1 VNLDPEKLIV
11 VFVIAMLVL
20 GPKRLPEAA
29 RTMGRW
35 LAEVRKYTSGF
46 QNEFRGL
53 LDEPRQQT
61 SALRD
66 EFNSAFAEPRK
77 ALEAGA
83 REVQAAANS
92 AGAEVAASPS
102 PALSE
107 PSLARPEPAPFLPQD
122 TVGASP
128 NAVPDDPSLN

>member
-66 EFNSAFAEPRK
+66 EFNSAFAEPRR

-83 REVQAAANS
+83 REVQNAANAAS
-92 AGAEVAASPS
+92 AEVTATSSPTFS
-102 PALSE
+102 DPVL
-107 PSLARPEPAPFLPQD
+107 PEPVPVLPQD
-122 TVGASP
+122 TVSASQ
-128 NAVPDDPSLN
+128 NAVPDDPTLN

>member
-1 VNLDPEKLIV
+1 VNLDPEKLLV

-35 LAEVRKYTSGF
+35 MAELRKYTSGF
-46 QNEFRGL
+46 QSEFNNL
-53 LDEPRQQT
+53 LAEPREHT

-66 EFNSAFAEPRK
+66 EFRNVLAEPRA

-83 REVQAAANS
+83 REAQSAVNA
-92 AGAEVAASPS
+92 AGADVVAPN
-102 PALSE
+102 
-107 PSLARPEPAPFLPQD
+107 PSLAEQPSPVPPQEPLSAPL
-122 TVGASP
+122 

>member
-1 VNLDPEKLIV
+1 VNLDPDKLLV
-11 VFVIAMLVL
+11 LFVIAMLVL

-83 REVQAAANS
+83 REVQAAANAAS
-92 AGAEVAASPS
+92 AEVAGSPGPGPAASPQ
-102 PALSE
+102 PV
-107 PSLARPEPAPFLPQD
+107 PVLPQE
-122 TVGASP
+122 TITASQ
-128 NAVPDDPSLN
+128 NVVPDDPALN

>member
-83 REVQAAANS
+83 REVQNAANAAS
-92 AGAEVAASPS
+92 AEVTASPS
-102 PALSE
+102 PAF
-107 PSLARPEPAPFLPQD
+107 PEPVPVLPQD
-122 TVGASP
+122 TVSASQ
-128 NAVPDDPSLN
+128 NAVPDDPTLN

>member
-29 RTMGRW
+29 RTAGRW

-46 QNEFRGL
+46 QNEFRDL
-53 LDEPRQQT
+53 LAEPRQQT

-66 EFNSAFAEPRK
+66 ELNNAFAEPRR

-83 REVQAAANS
+83 REVQAAAN
-92 AGAEVAASPS
+92 GATADVTASPS
-102 PALSE
+102 PAL
-107 PSLARPEPAPFLPQD
+107 PEPPPVVAHDP
-122 TVGASP
+122 VGASP
-128 NAVPDDPSLN
+128 TAVPDDPTLN

>member
-1 VNLDPEKLIV
+1 MNLDPEKLIV

-35 LAEVRKYTSGF
+35 MAEVRKYTSGF
-46 QNEFRGL
+46 QKEFRGL

-61 SALRD
+61 SAIRD
-66 EFNSAFAEPRK
+66 EFNSAFAEPRR

-83 REVQAAANS
+83 REVQAAAN
-92 AGAEVAASPS
+92 AASTEAAGSSS
-102 PALSE
+102 PVSPVGPGVAE
-107 PSLARPEPAPFLPQD
+107 PVPVLPQE
-122 TVGASP
+122 TVRASQS
-128 NAVPDDPSLN
+128 AVPDDPTLN